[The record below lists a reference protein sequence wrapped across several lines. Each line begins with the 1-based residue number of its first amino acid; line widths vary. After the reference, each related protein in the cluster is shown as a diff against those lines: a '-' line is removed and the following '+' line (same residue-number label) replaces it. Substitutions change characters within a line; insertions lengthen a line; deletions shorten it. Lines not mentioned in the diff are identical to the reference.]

1 MIATRAGAQSPR
13 SMSAGLRGRSLRA
26 AYGAHVVLDG
36 VDFDVEPA
44 AWVTVVGPNGAGK
57 TTLLRVVAGLV
68 DHGGSLFVAGDPA
81 GSLSRRERARR
92 IALVPQSPEIPP
104 GMLVTDYLLL
114 GRTPHLS
121 LFGTETAADLAAV
134 AETLDVLDLTHLAGR
149 TLHTLSGGERQRAV
163 LGRALVQEA
172 PVLLLDEPTTALD
185 VGHQQEVLDLVDRL
199 RRDRGLTVLATL
211 HDLTAAGQYADRLV
225 MLDHGR
231 IVAEG
236 AAADVLTPE
245 RIARHYHA
253 RVRVITDDHGGV
265 VVVPARPPP
274 RSR

>member
-1 MIATRAGAQSPR
+1 
-13 SMSAGLRGRSLRA
+13 MSAGIRGRSLRA
-26 AYGAHVVLDG
+26 AYGDHVVLDG
-36 VDFDVEPA
+36 VDLDVEPA

-68 DHGGSLFVAGDPA
+68 DHGGALFVAGDPV

-104 GMLVTDYLLL
+104 GMIVTDYLLL

-134 AETLDVLDLTHLAGR
+134 AEILDVLDLTHLAGR
-149 TLHTLSGGERQRAV
+149 TLNTLSGGERQRAV

-185 VGHQQEVLDLVDRL
+185 VGHQQEVLDLVDQL

-253 RVRVITDDHGGV
+253 RVKVVTDDEGGV